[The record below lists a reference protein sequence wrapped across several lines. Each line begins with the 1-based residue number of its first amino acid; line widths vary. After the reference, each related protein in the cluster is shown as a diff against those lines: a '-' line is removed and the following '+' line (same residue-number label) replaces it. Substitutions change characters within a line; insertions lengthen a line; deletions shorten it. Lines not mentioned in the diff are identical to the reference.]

1 MAFNGYYHETV
12 TPDGVYYTKEKPMAT
27 QIRGC
32 SPPQQILNFK
42 YNIEAAE
49 AHGYIVT
56 GPYSRV
62 HYEDNCRPGILFAG
76 ELADALDYISQE
88 IIKHD
93 GWREPGPMPS
103 R

>member
-1 MAFNGYYHETV
+1 MANRLV
-12 TPDGVYYTKEKPMAT
+12 PNQVV
-27 QIRGC
+27 I
-32 SPPQQILNFK
+32 NFK

-49 AHGYIVT
+49 ASGYIVT

-62 HYEDNCRPGILFAG
+62 HYEDSTRPGILFAG
-76 ELADALDYISQE
+76 TLADALDYISQE

-93 GWREPGPMPS
+93 EWRDPGTPPS